1 MSRVGIEGH
10 AALVMEDNES
20 RTIDSNVG
28 GVSAMAF
35 RPRPWQSFA
44 DAFV

>member
-1 MSRVGIEGH
+1 VD
-10 AALVMEDNES
+10 DNES

-28 GVSAMAF
+28 GVSAAAF
-35 RPRPWQSFA
+35 RPRLWQSFA